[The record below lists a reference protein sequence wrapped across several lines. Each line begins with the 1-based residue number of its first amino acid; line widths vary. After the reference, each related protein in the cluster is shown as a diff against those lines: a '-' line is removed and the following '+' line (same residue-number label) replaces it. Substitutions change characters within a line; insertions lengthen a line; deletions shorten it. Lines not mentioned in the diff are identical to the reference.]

1 MNSISYSQEISL
13 YRTFELNRRRQIY
26 VSREMKR
33 INNDILDQTQKV
45 SKFRQQEYLNKLKNE
60 MKLDYQRKQRIRRL
74 ELQKDIQVAYI

>member
-1 MNSISYSQEISL
+1 LNSISYSQEISL

-33 INNDILDQTQKV
+33 INNDKLDQTQKV